1 MHLYALYAIIL
12 MISVVEN
19 GKSAVDPVVVHM
31 IEILLS
37 KYNEKEKYLPVFT
50 NWKKMDTKLE
60 DWGFVEDTNLCTRRK
75 FSVEN
80 ATRL

>member
-50 NWKKMDTKLE
+50 N
-60 DWGFVEDTNLCTRRK
+60 
-75 FSVEN
+75 
-80 ATRL
+80 

>member
-1 MHLYALYAIIL
+1 

-19 GKSAVDPVVVHM
+19 GKGAVDPVGEHM

-60 DWGFVEDTNLCTRRK
+60 DAGAVESLRFFVEDTNLCTKRK
-75 FSVEN
+75 FSGEN